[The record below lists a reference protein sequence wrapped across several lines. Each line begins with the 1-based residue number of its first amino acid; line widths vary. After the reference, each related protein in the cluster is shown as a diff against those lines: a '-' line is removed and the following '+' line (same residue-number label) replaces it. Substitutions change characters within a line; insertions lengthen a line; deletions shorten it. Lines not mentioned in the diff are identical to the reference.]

1 MQNPGIETLKS
12 TNSSRHPDGVGA
24 DAGCILRHA
33 LDGGFLGSHPN
44 EHIWS
49 GEIFQEKALTY
60 KKLAKSISWKLGHG
74 VTGN

>member
-44 EHIWS
+44 EHI
-49 GEIFQEKALTY
+49 
-60 KKLAKSISWKLGHG
+60 
-74 VTGN
+74 